1 MCVSIKCMQIS
12 IQEISIQDSDRNTH
26 REKDWRIA
34 IESKKNIK
42 TGLKLSNLTS
52 LVIKR

>member
-1 MCVSIKCMQIS
+1 MQIS

-34 IESKKNIK
+34 IEGKKHKDWFKIK
-42 TGLKLSNLTS
+42 LFN
-52 LVIKR
+52 

>member
-12 IQEISIQDSDRNTH
+12 IQEISIQDSDRNPH

-34 IESKKNIK
+34 IEGKKHKDWFKIK
-42 TGLKLSNLTS
+42 QFN
-52 LVIKR
+52 